1 MKTETV
7 IITKKEYQNRIFYTV
22 IILLAFSL
30 FMSAVMFTAGYE
42 RGLQKQQ
49 EVTVVS
55 K

>member
-7 IITKKEYQNRIFYTV
+7 IITKKEYQNRIFYTFF
-22 IILLAFSL
+22 AFSL

-42 RGLQKQQ
+42 RGLQRQQ
-49 EVTVVS
+49 EVTEVS